1 MKGIVLAIIFMMY
14 SINPADGDT
23 VTAHGVLDRME
34 DNEQAVIL
42 IEDLGEE
49 LIVPRQDL
57 PLGSKANMWFL
68 IEKNNEGKLE
78 RISIDYK
85 TTMEEA
91 EKMKRLGEKVRN
103 K

>member
-1 MKGIVLAIIFMMY
+1 VKGLILAIIFMMH
-14 SINPADGDT
+14 SINPANGDT
-23 VTAHGVLDRME
+23 VIAYGVLDRME

-49 LIVPRQDL
+49 LIVPKQDL
-57 PLGSKANMWFL
+57 PLGSKENTWFL

-85 TTMEEA
+85 TTVEEA
-91 EKMKRLGEKVRN
+91 EKMKRLGEKVKN

>member
-1 MKGIVLAIIFMMY
+1 MKGIILTIIFMMY
-14 SINPADGDT
+14 SINPADEDM
-23 VTAHGVLDRME
+23 VTALGVLDRIE

-57 PLGSKANMWFL
+57 PLGSKENTWFL

-85 TTMEEA
+85 TTIEEA
-91 EKMKRLGEKVRN
+91 KKMKRLGKKVCN